1 MATCSVRL
9 YLLALVLGTG
19 LSRNYSEIDLTS
31 STQPC
36 GMSSA
41 WLLNGARSDC
51 HAAIN
56 GNNDTKFLLLTT
68 QQNCIHTDRGDR
80 TPLWWV
86 DMLKQY
92 TVHWIR
98 LYVRSGQKHRMTHL
112 HVTLDQQPV
121 YDSGSEIPS
130 GSYID
135 IHDNNRLPY
144 KGRNLTIGRTAA
156 SDHFINICEV
166 RVWECA
172 DGYYGTDCQ
181 YTCGHCEGEAT
192 CDKVT
197 GHCTSCDSG
206 FQMPLCECSDGRY
219 GENCSGTCGHCTAA
233 CDKVTGD
240 CAECGGPYKM
250 PVCKEEC
257 PDGSYAPNCVRKC
270 GQCNKGLPCGK
281 MTGNCTSCEPG
292 WIPLLCQKEC
302 PDGRYG
308 QSCGHTCGHCKDGA
322 ACNKS
327 NGHCI
332 SCNGTYAMPFC
343 QQDAGGGGD
352 NFVGPITGAVVGA
365 AVFVGL
371 SVVMSAFLKSFL
383 TEASHLNTSYQ
394 NTHTGNIY
402 VAHSHTILIA
412 ETALDYV
419 TLGDATHEAEPA
431 SEDLEANYENT
442 QFERTHDTGPEPGA
456 SDSDH
461 YERLQVQRGNQ
472 DDVSPYEA
480 LPVGQQ
486 GETPAAKKPA
496 YNSKSAKRAKGTC
509 ASGENVYENTR
520 FARRK

>member
-1 MATCSVRL
+1 
-9 YLLALVLGTG
+9 
-19 LSRNYSEIDLTS
+19 
-31 STQPC
+31 
-36 GMSSA
+36 MSSA

-135 IHDNNRLPY
+135 IHANNRLPC

-166 RVWECA
+166 RVWEC
-172 DGYYGTDCQ
+172 
-181 YTCGHCEGEAT
+181 
-192 CDKVT
+192 
-197 GHCTSCDSG
+197 
-206 FQMPLCECSDGRY
+206 SDGRY
-219 GENCSGTCGHCTAA
+219 GENCSSTCGHCRDAAA

-257 PDGSYAPNCVRKC
+257 PDG
-270 GQCNKGLPCGK
+270 
-281 MTGNCTSCEPG
+281 
-292 WIPLLCQKEC
+292 
-302 PDGRYG
+302 RYG
-308 QSCGHTCGHCKDGA
+308 ESCGYTCGHCKDGA

-327 NGHCI
+327 NGHCV

-343 QQDAGGGGD
+343 QQ
-352 NFVGPITGAVVGA
+352 
-365 AVFVGL
+365 
-371 SVVMSAFLKSFL
+371 
-383 TEASHLNTSYQ
+383 
-394 NTHTGNIY
+394 
-402 VAHSHTILIA
+402 
-412 ETALDYV
+412 ETALDHV

-461 YERLQVQRGNQ
+461 YERLQVQRGKP

-480 LPVGQQ
+480 LSLPAGQH
-486 GETPAAKKPA
+486 GETPAAKKPPPK
-496 YNSKSAKRAKGTC
+496 SKSAKRAKGTC
-509 ASGENVYENTR
+509 ACGENVYENTR

>member
-56 GNNDTKFLLLTT
+56 GNNDTKF
-68 QQNCIHTDRGDR
+68 QVSSSHQNCIHTDRGDR

-92 TVHWIR
+92 TVYWIR
-98 LYVRSGQKHRMTHL
+98 LFVRSGQKHRMTHL

-135 IHDNNRLPY
+135 IHANNRLPC

-181 YTCGHCEGEAT
+181 YTCGHCEGGAT

-206 FQMPLCECSDGRY
+206 YQMPLCECSDGRY
-219 GENCSGTCGHCTAA
+219 GENCSSTCGHCRDAAA

-257 PDGSYAPNCVRKC
+257 PDGH
-270 GQCNKGLPCGK
+270 
-281 MTGNCTSCEPG
+281 
-292 WIPLLCQKEC
+292 
-302 PDGRYG
+302 YG
-308 QSCGHTCGHCKDGA
+308 ESCGYTCGHCKDGA

-327 NGHCI
+327 NGHCV

-343 QQDAGGGGD
+343 Q
-352 NFVGPITGAVVGA
+352 
-365 AVFVGL
+365 
-371 SVVMSAFLKSFL
+371 
-383 TEASHLNTSYQ
+383 E
-394 NTHTGNIY
+394 
-402 VAHSHTILIA
+402 
-412 ETALDYV
+412 ETALDHV

-480 LPVGQQ
+480 LSLPAGQQ
-486 GETPAAKKPA
+486 GETPAAKKPPS
-496 YNSKSAKRAKGTC
+496 NSKSAKRAKGTC
-509 ASGENVYENTR
+509 ACGKIVYENTR